1 MKYTRHPN
9 FFLGIFSI
17 IVVLVGIGLNSNGY
31 EIGNTILIASVILAG
46 IHWIWS
52 IIDVIGRHDM
62 RPFQKRFW
70 LIAVVA
76 VPALG
81 SLLFYLMHQERNK
94 IIT

>member
-9 FFLGIFSI
+9 FILGI
-17 IVVLVGIGLNSNGY
+17 VAVLVTLIGIGLKSNGY
-31 EIGNTILIASVILAG
+31 GVGDYILIASVVLGG
-46 IHWIWS
+46 IHWIWA
-52 IIDVIGRHDM
+52 IVDLIARHDM

-81 SLLFYLMHQERNK
+81 SLLFYVMHQERNK
-94 IIT
+94 IVT